1 MGTDVGA
8 SPTFGD
14 LLREHRRIAGL
25 TQEELAERAT
35 LSREAISSLERGE
48 RTRPQRETVALL
60 AEALDLD
67 PEQRE
72 TFSIAGRS
80 GAHSGLEQ
88 RSRPVG
94 PTNLPIAPTPLI
106 GRDDDLAR
114 ACAFLGRD
122 DLRLL
127 TLTGPGGVGKTRL
140 ALDVAATLR
149 PSFPDGV
156 YFAAL
161 ASLHDPQMLAARIGE
176 TIGVQ
181 ATGTQSAEVALKD
194 YLRDRG
200 ILLVLDNFEHL
211 EEGAPLLAELLAECG
226 ELVLL
231 VTSRSAVRIRGEQV
245 VPLAPLALPAPGE
258 VTGSDR
264 LVHIPAVALFLQR
277 ALAVDPDLELTEECL
292 EAVAEICLRLDGL
305 PLAIELAAARVAM
318 LPPSAM
324 LSQLTEMPALNLLT
338 EGARDLPERQRTL
351 RQTLAWSVDLLD
363 EVERRVFRHLAVF
376 AGGASLDAAA
386 AVCLPG
392 DDSVDATAVLA
403 TLVDKSLLKRET
415 GATEAPRVSML
426 ETVRAYAQELLEEEG
441 EADAGRRR
449 HAAYML
455 AFVGEAVPHLIRPE
469 QAEWLVR
476 LDGEIDNIRAALRWA
491 EGSDDAELHLRLTTS
506 LFRYWYTRGYQ
517 AEGRG
522 WLERAARRVDVA
534 PPLMIYR
541 ARVLG
546 GAALLSVFLG
556 DFNEAEGYAEA
567 GLEVALATGDPGE
580 IGKIYSR
587 LSSIAKQQG
596 DFERSAAM
604 DEQALRYH
612 RDAGNEWEIAGTLT
626 GIGRMAQKR
635 GDHDE
640 AAGHLH
646 EALEIMR
653 RLGDPQGESVVLGTL
668 ALLAAA
674 QGGDDGLE
682 RAVELHEAAITIDR
696 ELG

>member
-1 MGTDVGA
+1 
-8 SPTFGD
+8 
-14 LLREHRRIAGL
+14 
-25 TQEELAERAT
+25 
-35 LSREAISSLERGE
+35 
-48 RTRPQRETVALL
+48 
-60 AEALDLD
+60 
-67 PEQRE
+67 
-72 TFSIAGRS
+72 
-80 GAHSGLEQ
+80 
-88 RSRPVG
+88 
-94 PTNLPIAPTPLI
+94 
-106 GRDDDLAR
+106 
-114 ACAFLGRD
+114 
-122 DLRLL
+122 
-127 TLTGPGGVGKTRL
+127 
-140 ALDVAATLR
+140 
-149 PSFPDGV
+149 
-156 YFAAL
+156 
-161 ASLHDPQMLAARIGE
+161 MLAARIGE

-277 ALAVDPDLELTEECL
+277 ALAVDPDLELTEDCL

-469 QAEWLVR
+469 QAGWLVR

-491 EGSDDAELHLRLTTS
+491 EGSDDAELHLQLTTS

-626 GIGRMAQKR
+626 GIGRMAQNR

-696 ELG
+696 ELGYKRGLAIELDHLAAVRRRKGDLGAAYRCVEEALDLWLELGDPVDLAFWFEMLAELETAAGRLEPAARFFGVAASVRAEIGHGQAASNGGEENDSLGQVRAEMGEEAFNVAWEKGKALGRERAVSEARRVLGER